1 MMTLT
6 EAAKYVKLHR
16 NTVYKLVKLGQL
28 PGRKVGHQWRF
39 DQATLDAWVGQAVI
53 QPLEKP

>member
-16 NTVYKLVKLGQL
+16 NTVYKLVKAGQL
-28 PGRKVGHQWRF
+28 PGRKIGHQWRF
-39 DQATLDAWVGQAVI
+39 DQATLDAWIGQP
-53 QPLEKP
+53 QESK